1 MIPVLAYIDPGTG
14 SMLFTILTG
23 LAVAVYFA
31 AKSAWIRFK
40 TVFAGRKS
48 ASTAAARHERI
59 VVYSEGKRY
68 WNVFL
73 PVIEELERRGIGAA
87 YLTSEQ
93 DDPVFERAS
102 ALVRPQYI
110 GSGNLAYARLNMLE
124 ADFCLTTTPGLD
136 VYQWK
141 RSKRVGHYAHILHS
155 VDDATSYRLF
165 GLDYFDS
172 VLLSGEYQAEGI
184 RELEKKRRLRA
195 KELFVVGSTYLDVYA
210 RKLETLP
217 PGNDDAVTVLV
228 SPSWGP
234 SGILSKYGEDLLL
247 PLAESGLHVIVRP
260 HPQSLLSESKTIEA
274 LRSSLARYPRVEWDF
289 GRENLGALS
298 RSDLMISDF
307 SGIIFDYA
315 FLFGR
320 PVLYTNEDFD
330 HRPYDS
336 SDLDSIPWKFQVLP
350 ALGRELVRSDFMRIR
365 ELVDSVLADRTVRS
379 GIDAARDKAWQY
391 RGRSGA
397 RTVDFIVEHI
407 GV

>member
-1 MIPVLAYIDPGTG
+1 MILVLAYVDPGTG
-14 SMLFTILTG
+14 SMLFTIVTG

-40 TVFAGRKS
+40 TVFAGRRASRTVS
-48 ASTAAARHERI
+48 ARRER
-59 VVYSEGKRY
+59 VVIYSEGKRY

-73 PVIEELERRGIGAA
+73 PVVEELERRGIEAA
-87 YLTSEQ
+87 FFTSEQ
-93 DDPVFERAS
+93 DDPVFARTS
-102 ALVRPQYI
+102 SLIRPQYI
-110 GSGNLAYARLNMLE
+110 GAGNMAYARLNMLE

-141 RSKRVGHYAHILHS
+141 RSRGVRHYAHILHS

-184 RELEKKRRLRA
+184 RELERKRRLKA
-195 KELFVVGSTYLDVYA
+195 KELPVVGSTYLDVYA
-210 RKLETLP
+210 RKVETLP

-247 PLAESGLHVIVRP
+247 PLAESGLRVVVRP
-260 HPQSLLSESKTIEA
+260 HPQSLLSESKMLEA
-274 LRSSLARYPRVEWDF
+274 LRSALSRFPSIEWDF
-289 GRENLGALS
+289 ERENLTALS
-298 RSDLMISDF
+298 RADLMISDF
-307 SGIIFDYA
+307 SGIIFDYT

-320 PVLYTNEDFD
+320 PVLYTNEEFD

-336 SDLDSIPWKFQVLP
+336 SDLDSEPWKFQVLP
-350 ALGRELVRSDFMRIR
+350 RLGGELTRADFPRIR
-365 ELVDSVLADRTVRS
+365 EIVAAVLADRTVRS
-379 GIDAARDKAWQY
+379 GIDEARDHAWQH